1 MLKIEPALEFTLE
14 YPEQAYIR
22 NYVYPADSV
31 ENVLRPDLALALE
44 FTRQQVLATLPPAP
58 ALDEALAEAL
68 AEIVTRSELQEEY
81 TLRIQ
86 ALRSQY
92 HNCSATLEIEIRA
105 LDEEY
110 AELRRL
116 PGCRDLSDAEQQAV
130 LANIL
135 ALAVNRHIE
144 HTLSQLT

>member
-1 MLKIEPALEFTLE
+1 LNSADA
-14 YPEQAYIR
+14 PE
-22 NYVYPADSV
+22 
-31 ENVLRPDLALALE
+31 LHTHLALALE
-44 FTRQQVLATLPPAP
+44 AARQQVLATLPPAP
-58 ALDEALAEAL
+58 DLDEALAEAV
-68 AEIVTRSELQEEY
+68 AEIITRSELQEEY

-86 ALRSQY
+86 ALRNQY
-92 HNCSATLEIEIRA
+92 RHDHAALEVEVRA

-116 PGCRDLSDAEQQAV
+116 PGCHDLSDAEQQAV